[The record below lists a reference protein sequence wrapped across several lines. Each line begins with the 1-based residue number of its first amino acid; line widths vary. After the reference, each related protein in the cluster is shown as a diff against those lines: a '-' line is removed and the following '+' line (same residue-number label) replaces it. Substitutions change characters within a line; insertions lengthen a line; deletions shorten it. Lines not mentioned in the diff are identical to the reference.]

1 MIKRNVIFFSYA
13 DSYIDVAAVAR
24 GIAELPCDVTSNN
37 PNDPVR
43 LVLWYRADSATPIYR
58 LL

>member
-1 MIKRNVIFFSYA
+1 MR
-13 DSYIDVAAVAR
+13 DSIDSSIDVAAVAR
-24 GIAELPCDVTSNN
+24 GVAELPCDVTSNN

-43 LVLWYRADSATPIYR
+43 LVLWYRAESATPIYR